1 MGIMKKQY
9 TITLDEDKVDELK
22 PWLEKNGQTFS
33 GYLNVVIGESLEALK
48 MFAPKGDKTK
58 LSIFTL
64 LGMAGKM
71 TKELKKEIK
80 K

>member
-1 MGIMKKQY
+1 MKKNY
-9 TITLDEDKVDELK
+9 TVSLDEEKVDELK
-22 PWLEKNGQTFS
+22 PWLEKQGISFS
-33 GYLNVVIGESLEALK
+33 GYLNILIGENLEALQK
-48 MFAPKGDKTK
+48 FAPKGDKTR

-64 LGMAGKM
+64 LGVAGKM